1 MSSDEKQESIEEVD
15 DGDDELSLD
24 RLSEAYAEVLRQQTG
39 KDDDSE
45 PGGPVRGELVA
56 DKLARDAEES
66 EDEDSDDDDAE
77 QDFDELP
84 DDDTACPI
92 TPESIVESILFV
104 GVPRGEKLTSKKIAS
119 VLRDVSPK
127 EVRSIAKKLNEQ
139 YERENAAYRISLED
153 NNIRMIVAEDLG
165 GLQNQ
170 FFGRNR
176 QATLSQSAIDILAVV
191 AYRQPI
197 ARDEIEKARN
207 KSVGGVLNQLV
218 RRDLLTTVADEAKP
232 KRKLYT
238 TTERFLDLF
247 NLEDLADLPQTQ
259 DVSDF
264 E

>member
-1 MSSDEKQESIEEVD
+1 MSSDEKQEPIDAID
-15 DGDDELSLD
+15 DSDDELSLD
-24 RLSEAYAEVLRQQTG
+24 RLSEAYAEVLRQQASDG
-39 KDDDSE
+39 PESD
-45 PGGPVRGELVA
+45 GPVRGELVA
-56 DKLARDAEES
+56 DKLARDAEET
-66 EDEDSDDDDAE
+66 EDEELDDADADQE
-77 QDFDELP
+77 FDELP
-84 DDDTACPI
+84 DDDSACPI

-119 VLRDVSPK
+119 VMRDVSPK

-139 YERENAAYRISLED
+139 YERENAAYRISLEEKS
-153 NNIRMIVAEDLG
+153 IRMVVAEDLL

-176 QATLSQSAIDILAVV
+176 EATLSQSAIDILAVV

-197 ARDEIEKARN
+197 GRDEIEKARN

-218 RRDLLTTVADEAKP
+218 RRDLLTTVPDEAKP
-232 KRKLYT
+232 KRKLYR

-247 NLEDLADLPQTQ
+247 HLEDLADLPQTQ

>member
-45 PGGPVRGELVA
+45 PEGPVRGELVA

-104 GVPRGEKLTSKKIAS
+104 GVPRGCL
-119 VLRDVSPK
+119 
-127 EVRSIAKKLNEQ
+127 
-139 YERENAAYRISLED
+139 
-153 NNIRMIVAEDLG
+153 
-165 GLQNQ
+165 
-170 FFGRNR
+170 
-176 QATLSQSAIDILAVV
+176 
-191 AYRQPI
+191 
-197 ARDEIEKARN
+197 
-207 KSVGGVLNQLV
+207 
-218 RRDLLTTVADEAKP
+218 
-232 KRKLYT
+232 LYT
-238 TTERFLDLF
+238 SPSPRD
-247 NLEDLADLPQTQ
+247 
-259 DVSDF
+259 
-264 E
+264 

>member
-1 MSSDEKQESIEEVD
+1 M
-15 DGDDELSLD
+15 
-24 RLSEAYAEVLRQQTG
+24 
-39 KDDDSE
+39 
-45 PGGPVRGELVA
+45 
-56 DKLARDAEES
+56 
-66 EDEDSDDDDAE
+66 
-77 QDFDELP
+77 
-84 DDDTACPI
+84 
-92 TPESIVESILFV
+92 
-104 GVPRGEKLTSKKIAS
+104 
-119 VLRDVSPK
+119 RDVSPK